1 MNKRRLLNAKSLLGL
16 VSFSLCMTFHSVA
29 YAQRG
34 AFPTSRDAWQWPF
47 TADSIWNTPIG
58 SGAVYKPANLPEA
71 KGVGVDIQFLLRT
84 KASDPERPVLKSA
97 GWKNRSASNEPLGFS
112 LRLPDGWTVPD
123 TGPDNPYGLT
133 PNCNFAILLPDGDQ
147 LFQGVRITRVAP
159 NGPVH
164 LPEWLKYPNNRTI
177 VSIRGDGL
185 HGGGQGASRMSAL
198 GGTIR
203 LGEFTSKEPIRHVV
217 KINPYAARV
226 CYYSEEIPGFRWPA
240 FAADS
245 YASNTYKGTNPEVV
259 MGSLLALPP
268 DATPEKLGIQTVP
281 GRKLFYALQD
291 YGTYFTE
298 DAAWD
303 VWDIIVERG
312 AEIEFEKAHGFSMKS
327 PIWRA
332 EVNRLMTALHVV
344 VNNAPQSIGGGGKP
358 RQPLAPPFANSRKH

>member
-1 MNKRRLLNAKSLLGL
+1 MKTRILHTLQCLLSLA
-16 VSFSLCMTFHSVA
+16 VVSLCGSIHSIAHAQSDTFP
-29 YAQRG
+29 
-34 AFPTSRDAWQWPF
+34 PTRSAWQWPF
-47 TADSIWNTPIG
+47 SADSIWNTPIG

-71 KGVGVDIQFLLRT
+71 KHVGVDIQFLVRT
-84 KASDPERPVLKSA
+84 KTSDPERAVLKSA
-97 GWKNRSASNEPLGFS
+97 GWKNRSIGKEALGFS

-133 PNCNFAILLPDGDQ
+133 PNCNFAILLPDGD
-147 LFQGVRITRVAP
+147 LVLQGTRITRVDP
-159 NGPVH
+159 TGPVH
-164 LPEWLKYPNNRTI
+164 LPEWMKYPKNRKT

-203 LGEFTSKEPIRHVV
+203 LGELTGTAPIRHVV

-226 CYYSEEIPGFRWPA
+226 CFYSAEIRGFRWPA
-240 FAADS
+240 FAADG
-245 YASNTYKGTNPEVV
+245 YAPNTYKGSNPEVV

-268 DATPEKLGIQTVP
+268 NATPEKLGIQTEP
-281 GRKLFYALQD
+281 GRKLFRALQD

-312 AEIEFEKAHGFSMKS
+312 VEVEFEKAYGFSMRS
-327 PIWRA
+327 PTWRN

-344 VNNAPQSIGGGGKP
+344 VNNTPDSIGGGGTP
-358 RQPLAPPFANSRKH
+358 RQPLAPPFEN